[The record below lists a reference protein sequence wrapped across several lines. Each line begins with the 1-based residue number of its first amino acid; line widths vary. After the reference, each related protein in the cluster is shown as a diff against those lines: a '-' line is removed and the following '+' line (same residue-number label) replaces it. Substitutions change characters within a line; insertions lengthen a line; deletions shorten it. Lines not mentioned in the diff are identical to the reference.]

1 MKAWRFHLQ
10 SKNPSMQSNA
20 TATDE
25 APLDQSTL
33 FSHLKNDGITINLA
47 AKELAVST
55 ASIRNWI
62 KTGYLEVSKE
72 NIIDFNSFERFK
84 AEVIGADKLTKRA
97 NKSQYDFHDHAM
109 IGVNLSLSIGDFS
122 NVPINEL
129 GDAYEQSLSNSYR
142 NAEGIYYTP
151 QQIAEDFFS
160 AIDFDVK
167 DRVFLD
173 PCCGSGNFLVEA
185 LRHGFAPENIYGF
198 DIDPLAVEIASRR
211 VSSITQGKA
220 INLHVADFLQNQP
233 ANISERQYDVIFT
246 NPPWG
251 KKLTKDIKE
260 SVASKLGVHK
270 NTDTS
275 GLFLSACLKIVS
287 EGGLVGMLMPD
298 AFFNVASFQSVRERA
313 LALRLLRLTDYGK
326 PFKGVL
332 SGAKG
337 IVLRNIKEE
346 NGAVLCTVK
355 GKSFTR
361 KAKTFLANPKL
372 ILNVNCNEQDA
383 EVIDFV
389 MSKPHT
395 TLLGKAEWGLGIV
408 TGNNAKFS
416 KPAWEPGYIAAYKG
430 SEVFSDRLK
439 DPSVFI
445 PDDLGKYQQVAPVRF
460 YLAKEKLIYRF
471 ISSKLVFY
479 YDTEGRYVLNSA
491 NILIPKEG
499 FPVSMAVLAQ
509 YLSGKFINWYFEKIF
524 ATHKVLRADIESI
537 PIFHEAIG
545 DMIEFDEEKLL
556 ERLGVKCVASKYFIK

>member
-1 MKAWRFHLQ
+1 
-10 SKNPSMQSNA
+10 MQSNV

-33 FSHLKNDGITINLA
+33 FSHLKNDGITIDFA

-62 KTGYLEVSKE
+62 KTGYLEVSNK
-72 NIIDFNSFERFK
+72 NIIDFDSFERFK

-97 NKSQYDFHDHAM
+97 NKSQFDFHDHAM
-109 IGVNLSLSIGDFS
+109 VGVNLSSSIGDFA
-122 NVPINEL
+122 NVPIDEL

-142 NAEGIYYTP
+142 NLEGIYYTP
-151 QQIAEDFFS
+151 QDIAENFFS

-167 DRVFLD
+167 DRIFLD
-173 PCCGSGNFLVEA
+173 PCCGSGNFLIEA

-211 VSSITQGKA
+211 VSSVTQGKP
-220 INLHVADFLQNQP
+220 INLRVVDFLQDLP
-233 ANISERQYDVIFT
+233 ADISERRYDVIFT

-251 KKLTKDIKE
+251 KKLSKDIKE
-260 SVASKLGVHK
+260 EIAKKLGVHK

-275 GLFLSACLKIVS
+275 GLFLSACLKLVG

-298 AFFNVASFQSVRERA
+298 AFFNIASFQSVRERA

-337 IVLRNIKEE
+337 IVLRNAEKE
-346 NGAVLCTVK
+346 NGDVLCTVK

-372 ILNVNCNEQDA
+372 ILNINCSEHDA

-395 TLLGKAEWGLGIV
+395 SLSGRAEWGLGIV
-408 TGNNAKFS
+408 TGNNAKFAKAS
-416 KPAWEPGYIAAYKG
+416 WEPGYIAAYKG
-430 SEVFSDRLK
+430 SEIFADSLK

-445 PDDLGKYQQVAPVRF
+445 PDDLGRYQQVAPARF
-460 YLAKEKLIYRF
+460 YMAKEKLIYRF

-479 YDTEGRYVLNSA
+479 YDTEGKYVLNSA
-491 NILIPKEG
+491 NIVIPKG
-499 FPVSMAVLAQ
+499 DFPVSMAVLAK
-509 YLSGKFINWYFEKIF
+509 YLSSNFINWYFEKIF

-537 PIFHEAIG
+537 PIFHDAIG
-545 DMIEFDEEKLL
+545 DMVEFDEEKLL
-556 ERLGVKCVASKYFIK
+556 GRIGVKCVAGKYFIK